1 MTLEE
6 LTAYL
11 ETAGFTRTKP
21 EEPKPEEP
29 NPEEPKPE
37 EEQKPEYASKADITA
52 LQTALADLTKTIK
65 ANAIATQFL
74 DKPEKDSADDI
85 LASVLAGKQGGKDK

>member
-11 ETAGFTRTKP
+11 ENAGFTRTKP
-21 EEPKPEEP
+21 EEQKPEEQ
-29 NPEEPKPE
+29 KP

-65 ANAIATQFL
+65 VNAIATQFTEKP
-74 DKPEKDSADDI
+74 DKESADDI
-85 LASVLAGKQGGKDK
+85 LASVLAGKIGGKDK